1 MKMSTTWETTRQLG
15 PEDYITRLY
24 ELCAEAGFDN
34 VLMPVAIAA
43 IAHYSNELPYHNIEH
58 MFHVAGTAL
67 ALCELYGVDD
77 YQKQVIVMAA
87 LWHDAD
93 YRPALSEEEVSKEH
107 RSAALAHAEVSQR
120 ATLLHSQSMIDD
132 EQLLQY
138 QDFAEAVSTTIIS
151 TLAEREPENVMEQIL
166 NEADLSNISG
176 NSLYVLQNTAL
187 LFVEKHLLAGEE
199 VVGGVES
206 FIRSHLDQF
215 TQYCS
220 DSQNFL
226 TSLLQ
231 TKFKD
236 VTRFAS
242 NIAQITPANIIK
254 RVFGAQQDK

>member
-1 MKMSTTWETTRQLG
+1 MKTPWETTRRL
-15 PEDYITRLY
+15 EVDDYTTRLY
-24 ELCAEAGFDN
+24 ELCAEAGFDD
-34 VLMPVAIAA
+34 VLMPVALEA
-43 IAHYSNELPYHNIEH
+43 INHYSNELPYHNIEH
-58 MFHVAGTAL
+58 MFHVAETAL
-67 ALCELYGVDD
+67 ALCELYDVDD

-93 YRPALSEEEVSKEH
+93 YRPALDEEEVSKEH
-107 RSAALAHAEVSQR
+107 RSAALAHIEISQR
-120 ATLLHSQSMIDD
+120 AALLHGRSMIDV

-138 QDFAEAVSTTIIS
+138 ESFAGAVSTTTIS
-151 TLAEREPENVMEQIL
+151 TLAERVPENIMEQIL

-199 VVGGVES
+199 VVGGVEL
-206 FIRSHLDQF
+206 FIRSHFDQF

-220 DSQNFL
+220 DSQDFL
-226 TSLLQ
+226 TNLLQ
-231 TKFKD
+231 TKFND

-254 RVFGAQQDK
+254 RVFGAQQDE